1 MQSGE
6 EKQAK
11 KVFPLCPGNE
21 ASEFKGETERF
32 TYIESRTY

>member
-11 KVFPLCPGNE
+11 KVFPLRPGNE
-21 ASEFKGETERF
+21 ASEFKGESREI
-32 TYIESRTY
+32 YIY